1 MASGGE
7 KKKKNMKKD
16 GGRFRRGKRVT
27 GKTSDEHTA

>member
-7 KKKKNMKKD
+7 KDKNMKKD
-16 GGRFRRGKRVT
+16 GGRFRREKRVT